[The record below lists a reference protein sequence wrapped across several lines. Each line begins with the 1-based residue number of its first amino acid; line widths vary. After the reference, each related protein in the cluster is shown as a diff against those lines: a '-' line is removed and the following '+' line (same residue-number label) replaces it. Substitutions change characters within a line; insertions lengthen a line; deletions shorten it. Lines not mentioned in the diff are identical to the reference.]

1 MIASF
6 PLICR
11 TPSNKLGVIRW
22 IQTPDPSGSAN
33 RKGKQNHRCKPSRL
47 ANRRTGVRSAVTS
60 TLRSLSIQVNLGL
73 SGRKKNFTPRSTRGQ
88 NGGCGKT
95 RHCLLTVDNLLIGGQ
110 NFRAK
115 TKKDTREI
123 FPLVSFSFEKFTILE
138 KLLVANCDSGN
149 PSLT

>member
-73 SGRKKNFTPRSTRGQ
+73 SGRKKNFSPRSTRGQ

-115 TKKDTREI
+115 TKKRHKRN
-123 FPLVSFSFEKFTILE
+123 FSPCVFLVRKIHNLRKAFGC
-138 KLLVANCDSGN
+138 KL
-149 PSLT
+149 